1 MTPVLL
7 LGSVAAIF
15 PSIPEFITTQELQI
29 GLKATVII
37 FGIISKVSLGLVGLY
52 AVLAISVFLSEHYKL
67 YTVGSMMLS
76 AIAF

>member
-29 GLKATVII
+29 GLKATVI
-37 FGIISKVSLGLVGLY
+37 FLGL
-52 AVLAISVFLSEHYKL
+52 FQKFH
-67 YTVGSMMLS
+67 
-76 AIAF
+76 